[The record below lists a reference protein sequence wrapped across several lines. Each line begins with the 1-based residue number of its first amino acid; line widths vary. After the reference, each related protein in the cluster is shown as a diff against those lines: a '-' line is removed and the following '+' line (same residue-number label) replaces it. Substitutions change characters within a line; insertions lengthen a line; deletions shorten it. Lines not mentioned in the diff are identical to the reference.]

1 MTIKEVSEKTGISI
15 DNLRYYERIGL
26 LPEVPRNSSGIRNYD
41 ENSLG
46 WIEFII
52 CFKKG
57 GMPLES
63 IKTYIKYYIEG
74 DSRKS
79 DRKEILVKYKENLEK
94 KIIEL
99 NESLDLI
106 NYKLETYDKT
116 CAPITK
122 LMVKEW
128 KEKNK

>member
-52 CFKKG
+52 CFKG
-57 GMPLES
+57 
-63 IKTYIKYYIEG
+63 Y
-74 DSRKS
+74 
-79 DRKEILVKYKENLEK
+79 VN
-94 KIIEL
+94 
-99 NESLDLI
+99 
-106 NYKLETYDKT
+106 
-116 CAPITK
+116 
-122 LMVKEW
+122 
-128 KEKNK
+128 